1 MFVDPV
7 FVSSD
12 KVEELLRGLRD
23 AKDQKGS
30 VAILE
35 DTVSKTMKKVSK
47 DFFSIEGENKCR
59 LIQDLFELRLLY
71 VYPQRII

>member
-1 MFVDPV
+1 MHFLFVNPV

-47 DFFSIEGENKCR
+47 DFFQTKLRINVV
-59 LIQDLFELRLLY
+59 LFKIFLN
-71 VYPQRII
+71 

>member
-1 MFVDPV
+1 MSCFVGHPACHEINFAV
-7 FVSSD
+7 FFINLVIVSSD

-35 DTVSKTMKKVSK
+35 DTVSKTMKKVRK
-47 DFFSIEGENKCR
+47 DFFKRRRE
-59 LIQDLFELRLLY
+59 
-71 VYPQRII
+71 

>member
-1 MFVDPV
+1 MHFLFVNPV

-47 DFFSIEGENKCR
+47 DFFSIEAENKCR
-59 LIQDLFELRLLY
+59 LF
-71 VYPQRII
+71 